1 MSAVDDVAARAQH
14 TLDAWRERGADRLDP
29 VRFRFIDALR
39 RRAAAHGGD
48 ARRLLDA
55 RLAALIDA
63 YAADL
68 RRAESNGD
76 ACECAGAPAP
86 APAPAPASSSS
97 SSSSSSTS
105 PAPTPAAPSTTTTSP
120 ATSSPAEPARGPL
133 AALLD
138 YIGSRERPTASAPDE
153 TRAAPASST
162 ASGRVALRAEPAL
175 LDYFRETW
183 SKLSAD
189 SQLRASLEQVPK
201 NAGPLNSSSLVHRSL
216 SLMRE
221 LSPEYLRQFLS
232 YVDALSWL
240 QQMNG
245 DEAATG
251 DEAARGAVVVGG
263 GGGGGGASAKKNTR
277 KRSR

>member
-1 MSAVDDVAARAQH
+1 M
-14 TLDAWRERGADRLDP
+14 
-29 VRFRFIDALR
+29 
-39 RRAAAHGGD
+39 
-48 ARRLLDA
+48 
-55 RLAALIDA
+55 
-63 YAADL
+63 
-68 RRAESNGD
+68 
-76 ACECAGAPAP
+76 
-86 APAPAPASSSS
+86 
-97 SSSSSSTS
+97 
-105 PAPTPAAPSTTTTSP
+105 
-120 ATSSPAEPARGPL
+120 
-133 AALLD
+133 
-138 YIGSRERPTASAPDE
+138 
-153 TRAAPASST
+153 
-162 ASGRVALRAEPAL
+162 RAEPAL

-251 DEAARGAVVVGG
+251 DEAARGAVGG

>member
-86 APAPAPASSSS
+86 TPAPASS

-120 ATSSPAEPARGPL
+120 PASSPAEPARGPL

-153 TRAAPASST
+153 TRAAPASPT
-162 ASGRVALRAEPAL
+162 ASGRVALRAEPEL

-251 DEAARGAVVVGG
+251 DEAARGAV
-263 GGGGGGASAKKNTR
+263 GGGASAKKSTR

>member
-1 MSAVDDVAARAQH
+1 MSVVDDVAARAQH

-48 ARRLLDA
+48 ARRLLDT

-86 APAPAPASSSS
+86 APASS

-120 ATSSPAEPARGPL
+120 PASSPAEPARGPL

-162 ASGRVALRAEPAL
+162 ASGRVALRAEPEL

-251 DEAARGAVVVGG
+251 DEAARGAVGG
-263 GGGGGGASAKKNTR
+263 GGASASASAKKNTR

>member
-1 MSAVDDVAARAQH
+1 MSVVDDVAARAQH

-48 ARRLLDA
+48 ARRLLDT

-63 YAADL
+63 YAANL

-86 APAPAPASSSS
+86 ASS

-120 ATSSPAEPARGPL
+120 PASSPAEPARGPL

-251 DEAARGAVVVGG
+251 DEAARGAVGG
-263 GGGGGGASAKKNTR
+263 GGASASAKKNTR

>member
-1 MSAVDDVAARAQH
+1 MDDVAARAQH

-86 APAPAPASSSS
+86 APAPA

-105 PAPTPAAPSTTTTSP
+105 PAPTPTAPSTTTTSP
-120 ATSSPAEPARGPL
+120 AASSPDEPARGPL

-251 DEAARGAVVVGG
+251 DEAARGAVV
-263 GGGGGGASAKKNTR
+263 GGGASAKKNTR

>member
-1 MSAVDDVAARAQH
+1 MDDVAARAQH

-29 VRFRFIDALR
+29 VCFRFIDALR

-55 RLAALIDA
+55 RLATLIDA

-97 SSSSSSTS
+97 SSSSTS
-105 PAPTPAAPSTTTTSP
+105 PAPTPTAPSTTTTSP
-120 ATSSPAEPARGPL
+120 AASSPAEPARGPL

-153 TRAAPASST
+153 TRAAPASPTASPT
-162 ASGRVALRAEPAL
+162 ASGRVALRAEPEL

-251 DEAARGAVVVGG
+251 DEAARGAV
-263 GGGGGGASAKKNTR
+263 GGGGASAKKNTR

>member
-1 MSAVDDVAARAQH
+1 MDDVAARAQH
-14 TLDAWRERGADRLDP
+14 TLDAWRERGADRLAP

-39 RRAAAHGGD
+39 RRAVAHGGD

-86 APAPAPASSSS
+86 ATATATATATA
-97 SSSSSSTS
+97 SSTS
-105 PAPTPAAPSTTTTSP
+105 PAPTPTAPSTTTTSP
-120 ATSSPAEPARGPL
+120 AASSPAEPARGPL

-153 TRAAPASST
+153 TRAAPASPT
-162 ASGRVALRAEPAL
+162 ASGRVALRAEPEL

-251 DEAARGAVVVGG
+251 DEAARGAVGG
-263 GGGGGGASAKKNTR
+263 GASASAKKNTR

>member
-1 MSAVDDVAARAQH
+1 MDDVAARAQH

-86 APAPAPASSSS
+86 A
-97 SSSSSSTS
+97 SSTS

-120 ATSSPAEPARGPL
+120 AASSPAEPARGPL

-153 TRAAPASST
+153 TRAAPTSPT
-162 ASGRVALRAEPAL
+162 ASGRVALRAEPEL

-251 DEAARGAVVVGG
+251 DEAARGAV
-263 GGGGGGASAKKNTR
+263 GGGGASAKKNTR

>member
-1 MSAVDDVAARAQH
+1 MDDVAARAQH

-86 APAPAPASSSS
+86 APTPAPAPA
-97 SSSSSSTS
+97 SSTS
-105 PAPTPAAPSTTTTSP
+105 PAPTPTAPSTTTTSP
-120 ATSSPAEPARGPL
+120 AASSPAEPARGPL

-162 ASGRVALRAEPAL
+162 ASGRVALRAAPEL

-251 DEAARGAVVVGG
+251 DEAARGAV
-263 GGGGGGASAKKNTR
+263 GGGGASAKKNTR

>member
-1 MSAVDDVAARAQH
+1 MSVVDDVAARAQH

-63 YAADL
+63 SAADL

-86 APAPAPASSSS
+86 A
-97 SSSSSSTS
+97 SSTS

-120 ATSSPAEPARGPL
+120 ATSSPGEPARGPL

-162 ASGRVALRAEPAL
+162 ASGRVALRAEPEL

-251 DEAARGAVVVGG
+251 DEAARGAVGG
-263 GGGGGGASAKKNTR
+263 GGASASAKKNTR

>member
-1 MSAVDDVAARAQH
+1 MSVVDDVAARAQH

-48 ARRLLDA
+48 ARRLLDT

-86 APAPAPASSSS
+86 APASS

-120 ATSSPAEPARGPL
+120 PASSPAEPARGPL

-153 TRAAPASST
+153 TRAAPASPT
-162 ASGRVALRAEPAL
+162 ASGRVALRAEPEL

-251 DEAARGAVVVGG
+251 DEAARGAVGG
-263 GGGGGGASAKKNTR
+263 GGASASASAKKNTR

>member
-1 MSAVDDVAARAQH
+1 MSVVDDVAARAQH

-48 ARRLLDA
+48 ARRLLDT

-86 APAPAPASSSS
+86 APAPA
-97 SSSSSSTS
+97 SSSSTS
-105 PAPTPAAPSTTTTSP
+105 PAPTPTAPSTTTTSP
-120 ATSSPAEPARGPL
+120 AASSPAEPARGPL

-162 ASGRVALRAEPAL
+162 ASGRVALRAEPEL

-251 DEAARGAVVVGG
+251 DEAARGAVGG
-263 GGGGGGASAKKNTR
+263 GGASASASAKKNTR

>member
-55 RLAALIDA
+55 RLATLIDA

-86 APAPAPASSSS
+86 APAPA
-97 SSSSSSTS
+97 SSTS

-120 ATSSPAEPARGPL
+120 AASSPDEPARGPL

-251 DEAARGAVVVGG
+251 DEAARGAVGG
-263 GGGGGGASAKKNTR
+263 GGGVGASAKKNTR

>member
-39 RRAAAHGGD
+39 RRAAARGGD

-86 APAPAPASSSS
+86 APAPAPASS
-97 SSSSSSTS
+97 TS

-120 ATSSPAEPARGPL
+120 AASSPAEPARGPL

-153 TRAAPASST
+153 TRAAPASPT
-162 ASGRVALRAEPAL
+162 ASGRVALRAEPEL

-251 DEAARGAVVVGG
+251 DEAARGAV
-263 GGGGGGASAKKNTR
+263 GGGGASAKKNTR

>member
-86 APAPAPASSSS
+86 ASS

-120 ATSSPAEPARGPL
+120 AASSPADPARGPL

-162 ASGRVALRAEPAL
+162 ASGRVALRAEPEL

-251 DEAARGAVVVGG
+251 DEAARGAV
-263 GGGGGGASAKKNTR
+263 GGGASAKKSTR

>member
-1 MSAVDDVAARAQH
+1 MDDVAARAQH

-55 RLAALIDA
+55 RLATLIDA

-86 APAPAPASSSS
+86 APAPA

-105 PAPTPAAPSTTTTSP
+105 PAPTPTAPSTTTTSP
-120 ATSSPAEPARGPL
+120 AASSPAEPARGPL

-153 TRAAPASST
+153 TRAAPASPTASPT
-162 ASGRVALRAEPAL
+162 ASGRVALRAEPEL

-251 DEAARGAVVVGG
+251 DEAARGAVGG
-263 GGGGGGASAKKNTR
+263 GSASASASAKKNTR

>member
-1 MSAVDDVAARAQH
+1 MSAVNDVAARAQH

-86 APAPAPASSSS
+86 TPAPAPA
-97 SSSSSSTS
+97 SSTS

-162 ASGRVALRAEPAL
+162 ASGRVALRAEPEL

-251 DEAARGAVVVGG
+251 DEAARGAV
-263 GGGGGGASAKKNTR
+263 GGGGASAKKNTR

>member
-1 MSAVDDVAARAQH
+1 
-14 TLDAWRERGADRLDP
+14 
-29 VRFRFIDALR
+29 
-39 RRAAAHGGD
+39 
-48 ARRLLDA
+48 
-55 RLAALIDA
+55 
-63 YAADL
+63 
-68 RRAESNGD
+68 
-76 ACECAGAPAP
+76 
-86 APAPAPASSSS
+86 
-97 SSSSSSTS
+97 
-105 PAPTPAAPSTTTTSP
+105 
-120 ATSSPAEPARGPL
+120 
-133 AALLD
+133 
-138 YIGSRERPTASAPDE
+138 ERPTASAPDE

-251 DEAARGAVVVGG
+251 DEAARGAVGG
-263 GGGGGGASAKKNTR
+263 GSASAKKNTR

>member
-76 ACECAGAPAP
+76 ACECAEAPAP
-86 APAPAPASSSS
+86 APA
-97 SSSSSSTS
+97 SSTS

-120 ATSSPAEPARGPL
+120 AASSPAEPARGPL

-162 ASGRVALRAEPAL
+162 ASGRVALRAEPEL

-251 DEAARGAVVVGG
+251 DEAARGAVGGG

>member
-1 MSAVDDVAARAQH
+1 MDDVAARAQH

-48 ARRLLDA
+48 ARRLLDT

-86 APAPAPASSSS
+86 ASSSS
-97 SSSSSSTS
+97 SSSSSS

-120 ATSSPAEPARGPL
+120 AASSPDEPARGPL

-251 DEAARGAVVVGG
+251 DEAARGAV
-263 GGGGGGASAKKNTR
+263 GGGASAKKNTR

>member
-1 MSAVDDVAARAQH
+1 MSVVDDVAARAQH

-86 APAPAPASSSS
+86 APA
-97 SSSSSSTS
+97 SSTS

-120 ATSSPAEPARGPL
+120 ATSSPGEPARGPL

-162 ASGRVALRAEPAL
+162 ASGRVALRAEPEL

-251 DEAARGAVVVGG
+251 DEAARGAVGG
-263 GGGGGGASAKKNTR
+263 GGASASASAKKNTR

>member
-1 MSAVDDVAARAQH
+1 MDDVAARAQH
-14 TLDAWRERGADRLDP
+14 TLDAWRERGADRLAP

-55 RLAALIDA
+55 RLATLIDA

-86 APAPAPASSSS
+86 APAPAPASS
-97 SSSSSSTS
+97 TS

-120 ATSSPAEPARGPL
+120 ATSSSAEPARGPL

-162 ASGRVALRAEPAL
+162 ASGRVALRAEPEL

-251 DEAARGAVVVGG
+251 DEAARGAVGG
-263 GGGGGGASAKKNTR
+263 GGASASAKKNTR
-277 KRSR
+277 KRSC

>member
-1 MSAVDDVAARAQH
+1 MSVVDDVAARAQH

-86 APAPAPASSSS
+86 APA
-97 SSSSSSTS
+97 SSTS

-120 ATSSPAEPARGPL
+120 ATSSPGEPARGPL

-162 ASGRVALRAEPAL
+162 ASGRVALRAEPEL

-251 DEAARGAVVVGG
+251 DEAARGAV
-263 GGGGGGASAKKNTR
+263 GGGGASAKKNTR

>member
-55 RLAALIDA
+55 RLATLIDA

-86 APAPAPASSSS
+86 APAPASSSS

-105 PAPTPAAPSTTTTSP
+105 PAPTPTAPSTTTTSP
-120 ATSSPAEPARGPL
+120 AASSPADPARGPL

-153 TRAAPASST
+153 TRAAPASPT
-162 ASGRVALRAEPAL
+162 ASGRVALRAEPEL

-251 DEAARGAVVVGG
+251 DEAARGAVGG
-263 GGGGGGASAKKNTR
+263 GGGVGASAKKNTR

>member
-39 RRAAAHGGD
+39 RRAAARGGD

-86 APAPAPASSSS
+86 APAPAPASS
-97 SSSSSSTS
+97 TS

-120 ATSSPAEPARGPL
+120 AASSPADPARGPL

-251 DEAARGAVVVGG
+251 DEAARGAV
-263 GGGGGGASAKKNTR
+263 GGGGGASAKKNTR

>member
-1 MSAVDDVAARAQH
+1 MSVVDDVAARAQH

-48 ARRLLDA
+48 ARRLLDT

-86 APAPAPASSSS
+86 APASS

-120 ATSSPAEPARGPL
+120 PASSPAEPARGPL

-153 TRAAPASST
+153 TRAAPASPT
-162 ASGRVALRAEPAL
+162 ASGRVALRAEPEL

-251 DEAARGAVVVGG
+251 DEAARGAVGG
-263 GGGGGGASAKKNTR
+263 GGASASAKKNTR

>member
-1 MSAVDDVAARAQH
+1 MDDVTARAQH

-76 ACECAGAPAP
+76 ACECAGAPVPVPVPVPVP
-86 APAPAPASSSS
+86 APAPAPA
-97 SSSSSSTS
+97 SSTS

-120 ATSSPAEPARGPL
+120 PASSPADPARGPL

-153 TRAAPASST
+153 TRAAPASPT
-162 ASGRVALRAEPAL
+162 ASGRVALRAEPEL

-251 DEAARGAVVVGG
+251 DEAARGAV